1 MVVPHSPIQ
10 SAAILQL
17 LADLGHAHQVLGQVQ
32 GTRSELV
39 RIPHCR
45 RGAGQLQRSPQLA
58 DAPPLAR
65 FKVLVLVV
73 VGVLDGSV
81 VGLLGG
87 GSFRSSGRQ
96 VFVRNALAT
105 GRCETVT
112 AGAGNGTRIRTAGE
126 EGELILCCIRGIRM
140 RRDREKTQRVTIVPV
155 APEQKP
161 PGRTR
166 DTLRGLFWQGSIFSR
181 RT

>member
-1 MVVPHSPIQ
+1 M
-10 SAAILQL
+10 
-17 LADLGHAHQVLGQVQ
+17 G
-32 GTRSELV
+32 
-39 RIPHCR
+39 IPHCR

-112 AGAGNGTRIRTAGE
+112 AGAVNGTAKE

-155 APEQKP
+155 APEQK
-161 PGRTR
+161 
-166 DTLRGLFWQGSIFSR
+166 SR
-181 RT
+181 